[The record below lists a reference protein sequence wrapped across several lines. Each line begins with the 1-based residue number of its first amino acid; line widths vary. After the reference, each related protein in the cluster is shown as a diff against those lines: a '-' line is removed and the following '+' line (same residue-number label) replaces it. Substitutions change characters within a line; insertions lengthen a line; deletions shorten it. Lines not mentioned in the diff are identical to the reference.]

1 MREWLEQ
8 WVEDGGILKV
18 RLEKVGLALKLS
30 LTPSMGEEES
40 LKGVRLGSGIKKKG
54 LFPVLCSVPLSRL

>member
-1 MREWLEQ
+1 M
-8 WVEDGGILKV
+8 